1 MEFCLGNVLCE
12 LLARVRVGN
21 PGSDLENRTQGTSRA
36 TGCFESLDRLDRI
49 LKSFM
54 NKVRSTQL

>member
-1 MEFCLGNVLCE
+1 MEFCQENVQCE

-21 PGSDLENRTQGTSRA
+21 ASSDLDNRTQGTSCA
-36 TGCFESLDRLDRI
+36 TGCLESLDRLDRI
-49 LKSFM
+49 LKSLM